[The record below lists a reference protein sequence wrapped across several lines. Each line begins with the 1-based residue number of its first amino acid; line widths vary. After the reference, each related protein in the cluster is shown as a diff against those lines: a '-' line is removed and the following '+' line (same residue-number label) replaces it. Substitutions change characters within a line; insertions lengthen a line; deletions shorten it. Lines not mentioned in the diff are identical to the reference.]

1 MISCTLSDI
10 SSQIAGVLWTADGTT
25 TGGTSTTDGI
35 TTTDGY
41 TVTDGSFNP
50 GTKSQVSTL
59 TISALKLVELK
70 SSASSHTFTCKI
82 TVGSMDPQ
90 VVPSDSQTITIF
102 NPSE

>member
-25 TGGTSTTDGI
+25 TGGTS
-35 TTTDGY
+35 TTDGY